1 MKRTSLI
8 ALLVIGFGANVAAGQ
23 AKPTSDFPSILYKI
37 TGKDLA
43 KPSYLFGTFHVVCP
57 ADLVPASTLEP
68 YIAETDQLI
77 MEINLSD
84 PSELRSVSDSF
95 NMPAG
100 KSLRDFLT
108 TEQLAKVDAMVAT
121 YLGQPPEVSHSRKP
135 VVLMMMVVASAK
147 SMGCSPDSYEF
158 SLIMTAAARKKPIL
172 GLETVA
178 DQMRLLDNKPLKDQA
193 KDLYEMSLDPQK
205 WIQQLKE
212 LSTAYRLRDSERLF
226 QYSAEQMKEQK
237 EYAKQLLDD
246 RNVAWVP
253 KIENALRMRSAFV
266 AVGAGHLGGE
276 KGLVR
281 LLRAKGYQVSPVKL

>member
-1 MKRTSLI
+1 MERTSLI
-8 ALLVIGFGANVAAGQ
+8 ALLVISLGAIVAAGQ

-84 PSELRSVSDSF
+84 PSELRAISDTF

-100 KSLRDFLT
+100 KSLSDFLT

-121 YLGQPPEVSHSRKP
+121 YLGQPPDVSHSRKP

-158 SLIMTAAARKKPIL
+158 SLLMTAAARKKPIL

-178 DQMRLLDNKPLKDQA
+178 EQMRLLDSKPLKEQA
-193 KDLYEMSLDPQK
+193 KELYEMSLDPQK

-212 LSTAYRLRDSERLF
+212 LSSAYRLRDSERLF

-237 EYAKQLLDD
+237 DYAKQLLDD

-253 KIENALRMRSAFV
+253 KIENALRVRSAFI

-281 LLRAKGYQVSPVKL
+281 LLRAKGYQVTPVKL